1 MIGCSITVL
10 VLDVIAMP
18 RSGAR
23 CLRQNQVNI
32 NIIYYQYYSFTVE
45 RQAAKTGAC
54 STWKV
59 ALKYKVE
66 QSKTVNLLPT
76 IRLAQSVL
84 KRKFPSVDKP
94 LRI

>member
-45 RQAAKTGAC
+45 RQAAKNITDYRKIPEI
-54 STWKV
+54 SPS
-59 ALKYKVE
+59 KYKSPKPVT
-66 QSKTVNLLPT
+66 QS
-76 IRLAQSVL
+76 
-84 KRKFPSVDKP
+84 PSVKSP
-94 LRI
+94 LQI